1 MIHTPKLSQ
10 TVFKI
15 CLASFALASCGPSL
29 TTPSS
34 TDVSGVW
41 VSPGPAAGMTNMS
54 VNLAQ
59 AADGSITGTYT
70 AIGTPGLQFCP
81 ATGTCAISGT
91 IAGSNSV
98 LQVFF
103 SMSDAGNFTGQAVGS
118 ATLRGAMSRIGSTG
132 AVQFTHP

>member
-1 MIHTPKLSQ
+1 MILLSRFLSPLLL
-10 TVFKI
+10 VGVGV
-15 CLASFALASCGPSL
+15 LAVTSCGPAL
-29 TTPSS
+29 TDPSS
-34 TDVSGVW
+34 TDVSGIW

-54 VNLAQ
+54 VNIVQ
-59 AADGSITGTYT
+59 ASDGSITGTYT

-91 IAGSNSV
+91 VAGSNSV

-103 SMSDAGNFTGQAVGS
+103 SMSDAGSFTGQLIGG
-118 ATLRGAMSRIGSTG
+118 TELRGAMTRTSSTG